1 MSLRPINLITPLIL
15 LAALAGTAAAQTPP
29 PGGGPGG
36 GMGGGMGGFPRTAEE
51 VQPWAERL
59 FSRFDANQDGAI
71 TEDELAVLDN
81 PNAAPMGGSRFRTMI
96 LAADANSDA
105 RVSSAEWTAAAQQM
119 FARMNGGGAG
129 AGSPIGA
136 PPGAAPAGGRPGGGP
151 GAGGMGG
158 MGGGGGGGAE
168 MFSPPRDADAVA
180 PWAQRLFTRLD
191 ANQDASITG
200 NELAILANPMVAS
213 MGGSRLRAMIAQSD
227 SSRDSRISLEEMTA
241 GAQRMFNRMDTN
253 GDGRLSDAELP
264 RPAAPAPPASVNIP
278 PADSNPFPDM
288 PNGG

>member
-1 MSLRPINLITPLIL
+1 MTLRPINLLAPFIL
-15 LAALAGTAAAQTPP
+15 FSALAGAAAAQTPP
-29 PGGGPGG
+29 PGGAPGG
-36 GMGGGMGGFPRTAEE
+36 GMGGGMGGFPRSTEE

-71 TEDELAVLDN
+71 TEDELAVLDS
-81 PNAAPMGGSRFRTMI
+81 PNAAAMGGSRFRTMI

-105 RVSSAEWTAAAQQM
+105 RVSSAEWTAAALQM
-119 FARMNGGGAG
+119 FERMSGAG
-129 AGSPIGA
+129 AGRPAGGPPGA
-136 PPGAAPAGGRPGGGP
+136 PPGAGRPAGPP
-151 GAGGMGG
+151 GAGGM
-158 MGGGGGGGAE
+158 GGGGGGAE
-168 MFSPPRDADAVA
+168 MFSPPRVADDVA
-180 PWAQRLFTRLD
+180 PWAGRLFTRLD

-200 NELAILANPMVAS
+200 NEMAILANPMVAS

>member
-1 MSLRPINLITPLIL
+1 MTLRSIALITPFVL
-15 LAALAGTAAAQTPP
+15 LTALAGTAAAQTPP
-29 PGGGPGG
+29 GGAPGG
-36 GMGGGMGGFPRTAEE
+36 GMGGGMGGFPRSTEE

-59 FSRFDANQDGAI
+59 FGRFDTNQDGAI
-71 TEDELAVLDN
+71 TEDELAVLDS
-81 PNAAPMGGSRFRTMI
+81 PNAAAMGGSRFRTMI

-105 RVSSAEWTAAAQQM
+105 RVSSAEWTSAAQQM
-119 FARMNGGGAG
+119 FERMSGAG
-129 AGSPIGA
+129 AGPGRPGGA
-136 PPGAAPAGGRPGGGP
+136 PPGAGRPAGPPGGG
-151 GAGGMGG
+151 GM
-158 MGGGGGGGAE
+158 GGGGGAE
-168 MFSPPRDADAVA
+168 MFSPPRAADAVA
-180 PWAQRLFTRLD
+180 PWAERLFTRLD

-200 NELAILANPMVAS
+200 NEMAILANPMVAS

-288 PNGG
+288 PGGG

>member
-1 MSLRPINLITPLIL
+1 MTLRSIALITPFVL
-15 LAALAGTAAAQTPP
+15 LTALAGATAAQTPP
-29 PGGGPGG
+29 GGVPDG
-36 GMGGGMGGFPRTAEE
+36 GMGGGMGGFPRSTEE

-59 FSRFDANQDGAI
+59 FGRFDTNQDGAI
-71 TEDELAVLDN
+71 TEDELAVLDS
-81 PNAAPMGGSRFRTMI
+81 PNAAAMGGSRFRTMI

-105 RVSSAEWTAAAQQM
+105 RVSSAEWTSAAQQM
-119 FARMNGGGAG
+119 FERMSGAG
-129 AGSPIGA
+129 AGPGRPGGA
-136 PPGAAPAGGRPGGGP
+136 PPGAPPGAGRPAGPPGGG
-151 GAGGMGG
+151 GM
-158 MGGGGGGGAE
+158 GGGGGAE
-168 MFSPPRDADAVA
+168 MFSPPRAADAVT
-180 PWAQRLFTRLD
+180 PWAERLFTRLD

-200 NELAILANPMVAS
+200 NEMAILANPMVAS

-288 PNGG
+288 PGGG

>member
-1 MSLRPINLITPLIL
+1 MTLRPIALVAPIVL
-15 LAALAGTAAAQTPP
+15 LSALAGTVTAQTPP
-29 PGGGPGG
+29 PGSGP
-36 GMGGGMGGFPRTAEE
+36 GGGMGGFPRTAEE

-59 FSRFDANQDGAI
+59 FTRFDANQDGAI
-71 TEDELAVLDN
+71 TEDELAVLDS

-96 LAADANSDA
+96 LAADTNSDA
-105 RVSSAEWTAAAQQM
+105 RVSSAEWTSAAQQM
-119 FARMNGGGAG
+119 FERMSGGGAG
-129 AGSPIGA
+129 PGRPGGG
-136 PPGAAPAGGRPGGGP
+136 PPGAGRPGGGP
-151 GAGGMGG
+151 GGGGM
-158 MGGGGGGGAE
+158 GGGGAE
-168 MFSPPRDADAVA
+168 MFTLPRTDDAVA
-180 PWAQRLFTRLD
+180 PWAERLFTRLD
-191 ANQDASITG
+191 ANQDALLTG
-200 NELAILANPMVAS
+200 NELALLANPTVAA

-227 SSRDSRISLEEMTA
+227 ANRDSRISLEEMTA

>member
-1 MSLRPINLITPLIL
+1 MTLRSIALITPFVL
-15 LAALAGTAAAQTPP
+15 LTALAGATAAQTPP
-29 PGGGPGG
+29 GGVPGG
-36 GMGGGMGGFPRTAEE
+36 GMGGGMGGFPRSTEE

-59 FSRFDANQDGAI
+59 FGRFDTNQDGAI
-71 TEDELAVLDN
+71 TEDELAVLDS
-81 PNAAPMGGSRFRTMI
+81 PNAAAMGGSRFRTMI

-105 RVSSAEWTAAAQQM
+105 RVSSAEWTSAAQQM
-119 FARMNGGGAG
+119 FERMSGAG
-129 AGSPIGA
+129 AGPGRPGGA
-136 PPGAAPAGGRPGGGP
+136 PPGAPPGAGRPAGPPGGG
-151 GAGGMGG
+151 GM
-158 MGGGGGGGAE
+158 GGGGGAE
-168 MFSPPRDADAVA
+168 MFSPPRAADAVA
-180 PWAQRLFTRLD
+180 PWAERLFTRLD

-200 NELAILANPMVAS
+200 NEMAILANPMVAS

-264 RPAAPAPPASVNIP
+264 RPAAPAPPASVNLP

-288 PNGG
+288 PGGG

>member
-1 MSLRPINLITPLIL
+1 MTLRSIALITPFFL
-15 LAALAGTAAAQTPP
+15 LTALAGTAAAQTPP
-29 PGGGPGG
+29 PGGAPGG
-36 GMGGGMGGFPRTAEE
+36 GMGGGMGGFPRSTEE

-59 FSRFDANQDGAI
+59 FGRFDANQDGAI
-71 TEDELAVLDN
+71 TEDELAVLDS
-81 PNAAPMGGSRFRTMI
+81 PNAAAMGGSRFRTMI
-96 LAADANSDA
+96 LAADANGDA
-105 RVSSAEWTAAAQQM
+105 RVSSAEWTSAAQQM
-119 FARMNGGGAG
+119 FERMSGAG
-129 AGSPIGA
+129 AGAGRPGGA
-136 PPGAAPAGGRPGGGP
+136 PPGAPPGAGRPAGGP
-151 GAGGMGG
+151 GAGGM
-158 MGGGGGGGAE
+158 GGGGGGAE
-168 MFSPPRDADAVA
+168 MFSPPRAADDVA
-180 PWAQRLFTRLD
+180 PWAERLFTRLD

-200 NELAILANPMVAS
+200 NEMAILANPMVAS

>member
-1 MSLRPINLITPLIL
+1 MTLRPIKL
-15 LAALAGTAAAQTPP
+15 LAPFILFSALAGAAAAQTPP
-29 PGGGPGG
+29 PGG
-36 GMGGGMGGFPRTAEE
+36 GMGGGMGGFPRSTEE

-59 FSRFDANQDGAI
+59 FGRFDANQDGAI
-71 TEDELAVLDN
+71 TDDELAVLDS

-119 FARMNGGGAG
+119 FERMSAGGAG
-129 AGSPIGA
+129 P
-136 PPGAAPAGGRPGGGP
+136 GRPGGGTP
-151 GAGGMGG
+151 GAGRPGGPGGGGMGG
-158 MGGGGGGGAE
+158 GMGGGGGAE
-168 MFSPPRDADAVA
+168 MFSPPRTADAVT

-213 MGGSRLRAMIAQSD
+213 MGGSRLRAMITQSD
-227 SSRDSRISLEEMTA
+227 ASRDSRISLEEMTA

-264 RPAAPAPPASVNIP
+264 RPAAPSAPPPVNIP

>member
-1 MSLRPINLITPLIL
+1 
-15 LAALAGTAAAQTPP
+15 
-29 PGGGPGG
+29 
-36 GMGGGMGGFPRTAEE
+36 MGGGMGGFPRSTEE

-59 FSRFDANQDGAI
+59 FGRFDANQDGAI
-71 TEDELAVLDN
+71 TEDELAVLDS
-81 PNAAPMGGSRFRTMI
+81 PNAAAMGGSRFRTMI
-96 LAADANSDA
+96 LAADANGDA
-105 RVSSAEWTAAAQQM
+105 RVSSAEWTSAAQQM
-119 FARMNGGGAG
+119 FERMSGGGA
-129 AGSPIGA
+129 
-136 PPGAAPAGGRPGGGP
+136 GRPGGGP
-151 GAGGMGG
+151 PGAPPGAGRPAGPPGAGGM
-158 MGGGGGGGAE
+158 GGGGGAE
-168 MFSPPRDADAVA
+168 MFSPPRAADDVA
-180 PWAQRLFTRLD
+180 PWAGRLFTRLD

-200 NELAILANPMVAS
+200 NEMAILANPMVAS

-264 RPAAPAPPASVNIP
+264 RPAAPTPPPSINVP

>member
-1 MSLRPINLITPLIL
+1 MTLRPINLLAPFIL
-15 LAALAGTAAAQTPP
+15 FSVLAGAAAAQTPP
-29 PGGGPGG
+29 PGGAPGG
-36 GMGGGMGGFPRTAEE
+36 GMGGGMGGFPRSTEE

-59 FSRFDANQDGAI
+59 FGRFDANQDGAI

-81 PNAAPMGGSRFRTMI
+81 PNAAAMGGSRFRTMI
-96 LAADANSDA
+96 LAADANGDA
-105 RVSSAEWTAAAQQM
+105 RVSSAEWTSAAQQM
-119 FARMNGGGAG
+119 FERMSGAG
-129 AGSPIGA
+129 AGAGRPGGGPPGA
-136 PPGAAPAGGRPGGGP
+136 PPGAGRPAGGP
-151 GAGGMGG
+151 GAGGM
-158 MGGGGGGGAE
+158 GGGGGGAE
-168 MFSPPRDADAVA
+168 MFSPPRAADDVA
-180 PWAQRLFTRLD
+180 PWAGRLFTRLD

-200 NELAILANPMVAS
+200 NEMAILANPMVAS

-253 GDGRLSDAELP
+253 GDGRLSDTELP
-264 RPAAPAPPASVNIP
+264 RPAAPAAPASVNIP

>member
-1 MSLRPINLITPLIL
+1 MTLRPIKL
-15 LAALAGTAAAQTPP
+15 LAPFILFSALAGAAAAQTPP
-29 PGGGPGG
+29 PGG
-36 GMGGGMGGFPRTAEE
+36 GMGGGMGGFPRSTEE

-59 FSRFDANQDGAI
+59 FGRFDANQDGAI
-71 TEDELAVLDN
+71 TEDELAVLDS
-81 PNAAPMGGSRFRTMI
+81 PSAAPMGGSRFRTMI

-119 FARMNGGGAG
+119 FERMSAGGAG
-129 AGSPIGA
+129 P
-136 PPGAAPAGGRPGGGP
+136 GRPGGGP
-151 GAGGMGG
+151 PGAGRPGGPPGGGG
-158 MGGGGGGGAE
+158 MGGGGGGAE
-168 MFSPPRDADAVA
+168 MFSPPRTADAVT

-200 NELAILANPMVAS
+200 NEMSILANPMVAS

-253 GDGRLSDAELP
+253 GDGRLSEAELP
-264 RPAAPAPPASVNIP
+264 RPAAPAPPAPVNIP

>member
-1 MSLRPINLITPLIL
+1 MSLRPIALITPFIL
-15 LAALAGTAAAQTPP
+15 LSALAGGAVAQTPP
-29 PGGGPGG
+29 PGATPGG
-36 GMGGGMGGFPRTAEE
+36 GMGGGMGGFPRTTEE

-71 TEDELAVLDN
+71 TEDELAVLDS

-105 RVSSAEWTAAAQQM
+105 RVSSAEWTSAAQQM
-119 FARMNGGGAG
+119 FERMSGAG
-129 AGSPIGA
+129 AGPGRPGGG
-136 PPGAAPAGGRPGGGP
+136 PPGAGRPGGGP

-158 MGGGGGGGAE
+158 GGGAE
-168 MFSPPRDADAVA
+168 MFSPPRAADAVA
-180 PWAQRLFTRLD
+180 PWAERLFTRLD

-227 SSRDSRISLEEMTA
+227 SSRDSRINLEEMTA

-264 RPAAPAPPASVNIP
+264 RPAAPAAPASVNIP
-278 PADSNPFPDM
+278 PADPNPFPEM

>member
-1 MSLRPINLITPLIL
+1 MTLRPIALITPFIL
-15 LAALAGTAAAQTPP
+15 LSALAGAAVAQTPP
-29 PGGGPGG
+29 PGGAP
-36 GMGGGMGGFPRTAEE
+36 GGGMGGFPRTAEE

-59 FSRFDANQDGAI
+59 FGRFDANQDGAI
-71 TEDELAVLDN
+71 TEDELAVLES

-105 RVSSAEWTAAAQQM
+105 RVSSAEWTSAAQQM
-119 FARMNGGGAG
+119 FERMSGAG
-129 AGSPIGA
+129 AGRPAGG
-136 PPGAAPAGGRPGGGP
+136 PPGAGRPGGGP
-151 GAGGMGG
+151 GAGGM
-158 MGGGGGGGAE
+158 GGGGGGAE
-168 MFSPPRDADAVA
+168 MFSPPRDADAVG
-180 PWAQRLFTRLD
+180 PWAERLFTRLD

-213 MGGSRLRAMIAQSD
+213 MGGSRLRALISQSD

-241 GAQRMFNRMDTN
+241 GAQRSFNRMDTN
-253 GDGRLSDAELP
+253 GDGRLSEAELP